1 MSNSRPTSWKRITRE
16 ERYFTS
22 LLFHDLR
29 KNSAPFIKLLPDEM
43 KILAGTKA
51 KEVGFEVCFF
61 RDAYHYCLIDSHENR
76 VKQTFDLVLFLHSN
90 HMVIIEAKAQQG
102 FKMDQIRM
110 LLEAKDK
117 IVKSGFEPAT
127 EVSLVALYSSR
138 YSPRE
143 QTLNDFAARIT
154 WQQIAEKYSKSK
166 NRKDYERADCIYA
179 DRRDCRDSPLE
190 GIQYEP

>member
-1 MSNSRPTSWKRITRE
+1 MSSEKLASWKGITRE

-29 KNSAPFIKLLPDEM
+29 ECSDPLIELLREE
-43 KILAGTKA
+43 KALRAGA
-51 KEVGFEVCFF
+51 VVKEVGFEVCFF

-76 VKQTFDLVLFLHSN
+76 VKQTFDLVLFLNSN

-110 LLEAKDK
+110 LLEAKEN
-117 IVKSGFEPAT
+117 IVKTGFKPAT

-143 QTLNDFAARIT
+143 ETLKGFDAYIT
-154 WQQIAEKYSKSK
+154 WQQIAGIYSTSK

-179 DRRDCRDSPLE
+179 DRRDC
-190 GIQYEP
+190 